1 MTNNEE
7 PPVQDEQ
14 LPEVNLAVAADAK
27 TATAIDL
34 LPVNSL
40 SIAGLIRDQ
49 PRWPETD
56 PRFRALVADI
66 KERGVREPIWVDED
80 GVVWDGF
87 DRLRASKAAGL
98 RTIPAR
104 RCKSSDGPD
113 IAFGSLV
120 HRKQLTKS
128 QLVYSAHPYFI
139 GRVEVVRARN
149 AARLAS
155 GGVDIVEKAAADTVE
170 SLCAELGVSR
180 QLWYQAEAVHDAFVT
195 RPDLR
200 ALFEPQIMDAD
211 APISLGQAIAGI
223 AGHLST
229 KGKEKRQTLGGKST
243 LLISGLRD
251 TSKRF
256 KFWEQLGEDELNKVC
271 KEIRNTVERMPDG
284 LMAEFARTIR
294 ATEKARKAAKAG
306 APTDPSDN

>member
-1 MTNNEE
+1 MTIHEE

-14 LPEVNLAVAADAK
+14 LPEVNLAVADGAK
-27 TATAIDL
+27 TATAIEL

-40 SIAGLIRDQ
+40 SIAGLIKDQ

-66 KERGVREPIWVDED
+66 KEHGVREPIRVDED

-98 RTIPAR
+98 RTIPVR
-104 RCKSSDGPD
+104 RCTAEEGPD
-113 IAFGSLV
+113 IAYGSLA

-128 QLVYSAHPYFI
+128 QLVFSLVPYLI
-139 GRVEVVRARN
+139 ARMQALRARN
-149 AARLAS
+149 AAPDS
-155 GGVDIVEKAAADTVE
+155 VE
-170 SLCAELGVSR
+170 SLCAEIGVSR

-229 KGKEKRQTLGGKST
+229 KGKEKKATAGGKLT
-243 LLISGLRD
+243 LFIDGLRE
-251 TSKRF
+251 TRKRF
-256 KFWEQLGEDELNKVC
+256 KYWAALSEEDRLKAC
-271 KEIRNTVERMPDG
+271 KEIRNACESMPEG
-284 LMAEFARTIR
+284 LLSEFKRTI
-294 ATEKARKAAKAG
+294 AQTEKARKAAKAG

>member
-1 MTNNEE
+1 MNEE
-7 PPVQDEQ
+7 PQSNEPQ
-14 LPEVNLAVAADAK
+14 
-27 TATAIDL
+27 ATTQSTTPPTVEL
-34 LPVNSL
+34 VPVNAL
-40 SIAGLIRDQ
+40 SIAGLIRNQ

-56 PRFRALVADI
+56 TRFRALVADI
-66 KERGVREPIWVDED
+66 KENGVMEPIRADED
-80 GVVWDGF
+80 NVVWDGF

-98 RTIPAR
+98 HTIPVR
-104 RCKSSDGPD
+104 RCTSKEGPQIAYSS
-113 IAFGSLV
+113 LY

-128 QLVYSAHPYFI
+128 QLVYSAHPYLVL
-139 GRVEVVRARN
+139 RVETVRARN

-155 GGVDIVEKAAADTVE
+155 GGVDIGPGSGDTVE
-170 SLCAELGVSR
+170 SLCAELGISR

-229 KGKEKRQTLGGKST
+229 KGKAKKPTVGGKLT
-243 LLISGLRD
+243 VFVTGLRD
-251 TSKRF
+251 TRKRF
-256 KFWEQLGEDELNKVC
+256 KYWEHFNEEEINKAC
-271 KEIRNTVERMPDG
+271 REIRNTVESMPET

-306 APTDPSDN
+306 APADPSGN